1 MKAGRF
7 FFVLV
12 CLGKHGKLGVAF
24 QILGEAHAFALG
36 VVSFVHLGEQFLVHG
51 YIVAEGKRGAKG
63 FFSQSLFLVL

>member
-36 VVSFVHLGEQFLVHG
+36 VVSFVHLGEEFLVH
-51 YIVAEGKRGAKG
+51 A
-63 FFSQSLFLVL
+63 LL